1 MNLIH
6 ADYTYDEDSIT
17 DWSRIDTDDL
27 YVDNLYYWG
36 DSGTKTTEVRFV
48 SNYDSAFQWVLG
60 YYKTKYE
67 DDGNRT
73 SEWEVSDIDGLD
85 YIQSYMGFSS
95 HNGGYD
101 PSVYRSPFGNTSYR
115 GYSGAGGLVYGS
127 YTYYSYAEE
136 TAVYGSMD
144 YEVGDLTLTFGFRA
158 FEMSDGF
165 KTSEYGIFYE
175 DPDNV
180 GCNGDEAVGVT
191 CAEENGTER
200 DQRFKVAAS
209 YEVNDNLTVFAVSS
223 AGYRP
228 GGNNA
233 ALPFFCANDPEAAGF
248 SRRYTSDKAE
258 NTELGMKLRGS
269 RYNLNATFFRVDWQD
284 IQVGVRPA
292 CGWSFT
298 YNGGEA
304 ETSGVEVDFGFDISS
319 NLRLDIAASVMSA
332 EITKDIESLGATA
345 GDRLPNVAETQ
356 ASIGLSYLFDLASM
370 PGFARLDVN
379 YYGDSYATFAEDSAD
394 MSPSYTQANLNV
406 GVEFNDT
413 TRAQLSV
420 SNLTDDRTEAFRFSA
435 ESPSYRARNY
445 LQWIPPRT
453 ISLSVSKD
461 F

>member
-1 MNLIH
+1 ML
-6 ADYTYDEDSIT
+6 
-17 DWSRIDTDDL
+17 
-27 YVDNLYYWG
+27 
-36 DSGTKTTEVRFV
+36 F
-48 SNYDSAFQWVLG
+48 
-60 YYKTKYE
+60 
-67 DDGNRT
+67 
-73 SEWEVSDIDGLD
+73 
-85 YIQSYMGFSS
+85 
-95 HNGGYD
+95 
-101 PSVYRSPFGNTSYR
+101 RS
-115 GYSGAGGLVYGS
+115 
-127 YTYYSYAEE
+127 
-136 TAVYGSMD
+136 
-144 YEVGDLTLTFGFRA
+144 
-158 FEMSDGF
+158 
-165 KTSEYGIFYE
+165 
-175 DPDNV
+175 
-180 GCNGDEAVGVT
+180 
-191 CAEENGTER
+191 
-200 DQRFKVAAS
+200 
-209 YEVNDNLTVFAVSS
+209 
-223 AGYRP
+223 
-228 GGNNA
+228 
-233 ALPFFCANDPEAAGF
+233 
-248 SRRYTSDKAE
+248 
-258 NTELGMKLRGS
+258 
-269 RYNLNATFFRVDWQD
+269 
-284 IQVGVRPA
+284 
-292 CGWSFT
+292 SFT

-356 ASIGLSYLFDLASM
+356 ASIGLSYLFDLANM

>member
-1 MNLIH
+1 M
-6 ADYTYDEDSIT
+6 
-17 DWSRIDTDDL
+17 
-27 YVDNLYYWG
+27 YYWG
-36 DSGTKTTEVRFV
+36 DSGTKTTEIRFV

-73 SEWEVSDIDGLD
+73 SEWEVSDVDGLD

-95 HNGGYD
+95 HDGGYD
-101 PSVYRSPFGNTSYR
+101 PSVYRSPFGGTSYR

-127 YTYYSYAEE
+127 YTYYSYAKE

-200 DQRFKVAAS
+200 DQRFKIAAS
-209 YEVNDNLTVFAVSS
+209 YEVNDNLTMFAVSS

-269 RYNLNATFFRVDWQD
+269 RYNLNATFFSVDWQD

-394 MSPSYTQANLNV
+394 MSPSYTQANLNM
-406 GVEFNDT
+406 GLEFNDT